1 MSQLSL
7 VHRPTVVFNPA
18 IKEHRNAVGIF
29 QRRGGWGQVP
39 FKFLLEPPYQDV
51 PSMINSKLMA
61 FYLHNEFNAP
71 RVRAK

>member
-18 IKEHRNAVGIF
+18 IKEHRNAVSVF

-61 FYLHNEFNAP
+61 FYLVSEFTP
-71 RVRAK
+71 TRTRTK